1 MTVVTLEP
9 QTYWTIEWIAACEKA
24 TADQFRA
31 NSGYMR
37 GLVLLHFPA
46 RGVNYE

>member
-1 MTVVTLEP
+1 M
-9 QTYWTIEWIAACEKA
+9 EWITACEKEA
-24 TADQFRA
+24 ADQFRA